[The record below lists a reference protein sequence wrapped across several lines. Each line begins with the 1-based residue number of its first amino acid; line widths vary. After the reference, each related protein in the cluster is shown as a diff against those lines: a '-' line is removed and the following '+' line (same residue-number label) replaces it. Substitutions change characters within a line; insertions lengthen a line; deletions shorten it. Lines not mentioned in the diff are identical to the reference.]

1 MKSIKF
7 LSYEQ
12 ETALLNYLA
21 EDYEVINSGASRICF
36 VGTEKAFQTAKIELS
51 PRKKKYVIK
60 VAIGIAGINQNRIET
75 EAYRRYGDKSPLAEI
90 AYAGHYVEIM
100 EQVSLLG
107 DEFREY
113 DGYSEEE
120 FIEYATDNDIPED
133 LARAGYEVATALEE
147 INGTTGDN
155 GQLGMNADGEIVAY
169 DYGFEVDS
177 DDELC
182 SDLSYT
188 CAFDKALESGRY
200 LRGLAK
206 LVAEEQEN
214 IGTFET
220 ALLNEDDDDD
230 DIEDVEVIKGDNK

>member
-21 EDYEVINSGASRICF
+21 EDYEVISNGASRICF
-36 VGTEKAFQTAKIELS
+36 VGIAEVFQAAGIELS
-51 PRKKKYVIK
+51 PRKKYVIK

-75 EAYRRYGDKSPLAEI
+75 EAYRRYGDKYPLAEI
-90 AYAGHYVEIM
+90 VYTGHYVEIM

-113 DGYSEEE
+113 DGYSEDE
-120 FIEYATDNDIPED
+120 FIEYATDNDISED
-133 LARAGYEVATALEE
+133 LARAGYEVATELED
-147 INGTTGDN
+147 INGATGDN
-155 GQLGMNADGEIVAY
+155 GQLGMNSDGKIVAY
-169 DYGFEVDS
+169 DYGFDAGSEE
-177 DDELC
+177 ELC

-220 ALLNEDDDDD
+220 ALLNEDDD
-230 DIEDVEVIKGDNK
+230 EDSENVEVIKGDNK